1 MELLRGGSGHS
12 HSISASRLGGLSGQN
27 ATVAPIIFAL
37 LLNATVAPILSGRP
51 ALPLLGVCG
60 HHRSP
65 ELINTLA
72 AGRAAHPSPAST
84 RVSDYS
90 LTTPFVFHLW
100 LSFILSCIPTAAA
113 QAALFGPSCLR
124 AACAGAGVCS
134 GPAAQPWSLGGRAAG
149 SFRTG
154 GSVSSRC
161 VLSFLRLSLSFI
173 LSCIPTAAA
182 QAALFGP
189 GYRRAACA
197 SVGVCSRSSGAAMV
211 AGRAGGWLL

>member
-113 QAALFGPSCLR
+113 QAALFGPGC
-124 AACAGAGVCS
+124 
-134 GPAAQPWSLGGRAAG
+134 
-149 SFRTG
+149 
-154 GSVSSRC
+154 
-161 VLSFLRLSLSFI
+161 
-173 LSCIPTAAA
+173 
-182 QAALFGP
+182 
-189 GYRRAACA
+189 RRAACA